1 MAAIE
6 VDNFRRAQAILRETS
21 FDESAMVI
29 DMNNKTAE
37 SQQIDGEEKEK
48 EQQPLEP
55 NSNDSKSSSPSNDSF
70 VVNSRC
76 SNHSEDYLMED
87 PREGTVVCSACGLVI
102 IDQLICE
109 SGEWRTFG
117 DDNQNEKWQ
126 RSRVGGVAQRFLSS
140 ESNLNT
146 TIRSESRTAH
156 GNVYNSTIVKMFR
169 RKHFDN
175 GMIHAM
181 KQLDE
186 MADRI
191 NIDKSV
197 LEYAQYIYYKM
208 YRICNYKGIVLFTD
222 AKIGACLYIACYKL
236 QCPRTLN
243 EICAVTECDH
253 DAIRRAVQRISRVLK
268 LSINYRIVAR
278 DLIPRYCGWLSLSRD
293 ISRQASQ
300 LADAMT
306 AKDDQHK
313 FPAETI
319 AASAIFFTTV
329 SCKMEQYKCTLHQIA
344 DSLVITTDS
353 VRDCCKYFL
362 NHLNELY
369 SS

>member
-6 VDNFRRAQAILRETS
+6 VDNFKRVQAILRES
-21 FDESAMVI
+21 FDKSAI
-29 DMNNKTAE
+29 DRDFNNKSDET
-37 SQQIDGEEKEK
+37 QQFEGEKESK
-48 EQQPLEP
+48 QQQQQQQLKQ
-55 NSNDSKSSSPSNDSF
+55 NSSDSKSLSPSNDSY
-70 VVNSRC
+70 VLNSRC
-76 SNHSEDYLMED
+76 SEHSEDFLMED

-102 IDQLICE
+102 IDQLVCE

-117 DDNQNEKWQ
+117 DDNQDEKWK
-126 RSRVGGVAQRFLSS
+126 RSRVGGVAQRFLTS

-146 TIRSESRTAH
+146 TIRTESRSN
-156 GNVYNSTIVKMFR
+156 GNVYNSTIVKMYR

-186 MADRI
+186 MANRI
-191 NIDKSV
+191 NLTKSV
-197 LEYAQYIYYKM
+197 LEHAQYIYYKM

-222 AKIGACLYIACYKL
+222 AKIGACLYIACYKM
-236 QCPRTLN
+236 QCPRTIS

-253 DAIRRAVQRISRVLK
+253 DAIRRAVQRILRVLK
-268 LSINYRIVAR
+268 LSIGPIKAR

-293 ISRQASQ
+293 ISRQATQ

-306 AKDDQHK
+306 AKDEQHK
-313 FPAETI
+313 YLAESI
-319 AASAIFFTTV
+319 AASAIFFITV

-344 DSLVITTDS
+344 NSLAITTDS
-353 VRDCCKYFL
+353 IRDCCKYFL

-369 SS
+369 ST